1 MQEHTSLS
9 VSLPLFCLLLVFLGQ
24 ISGGLGCS
32 DWCLASKEAPDE
44 LVQKA
49 LDWVCSYG
57 TACGRI
63 QPGQPC
69 YRPNDLRGVASVA
82 FNQYWQ
88 DVKSLG
94 TPCEKIFN
102 VTTLVHTDPSN
113 NSSILLD
120 QF

>member
-102 VTTLVHTDPSN
+102 VTTLVHTDPSREN
-113 NSSILLD
+113 CPMPCI
-120 QF
+120 